1 MLTARELNDPAAPR
15 IEFYRPLF
23 EDAPPPDPDRD
34 DWEAW
39 SLLLADRRTPRG
51 DPRDAMAIVTA
62 GDYGTV
68 CSSLV
73 ALPASGQ
80 PIMKFAGGLPGTAP
94 FEAVAL

>member
-1 MLTARELNDPAAPR
+1 
-15 IEFYRPLF
+15 
-23 EDAPPPDPDRD
+23 
-34 DWEAW
+34 
-39 SLLLADRRTPRG
+39 
-51 DPRDAMAIVTA
+51 MAIVTA

-80 PIMKFAGGLPGTAP
+80 PVMKFAGGLPGTAP